1 MQRDGLQLQ
10 DLGPEPQRG
19 LRRGLWCFA
28 LLALGALIAVILI
41 ERDGERTTLQEGA
54 QRETDNL
61 ARAFAH
67 HAARTL
73 GESDRVLKG
82 LADDLTEASAALA
95 GDEAALHDLLLHRLA
110 GTPELRS
117 LSLADASGRVIASTL
132 NYPIEEISLAE
143 RPAFS
148 ATTGLPAAWARRSA
162 ATSVAPSRTASR

>member
-73 GESDRVLKG
+73 GDEHRESLHLLFYEG
-82 LADDLTEASAALA
+82 L
-95 GDEAALHDLLLHRLA
+95 
-110 GTPELRS
+110 
-117 LSLADASGRVIASTL
+117 
-132 NYPIEEISLAE
+132 
-143 RPAFS
+143 
-148 ATTGLPAAWARRSA
+148 
-162 ATSVAPSRTASR
+162 SVAEIAEIQGVPDGTVETRVFHAKKKIKACLARWLQATGEVVKDALTGGPGPLHPDAAHG